1 MKRLTT
7 TIALLGLSG
16 MPLLAVAADATAP
29 ADQAAPA
36 DSATNQADLE
46 KQLDD
51 ARAKLQEYARK
62 VADLSMQLNGP
73 VTNGFYRMRYAEGG
87 TNHGQLGLDVTT
99 DTQPGQGGAAG
110 AVVSDV
116 TPGSPADKA
125 GLKAGDV
132 ITVINGTSLKPSGDE
147 SAFDKL
153 VDAMHPVKPGD
164 SVSIAYSRNGKAAT
178 TKATAE
184 SARDVLSLRLPAFMQ
199 RPVIGVDLG
208 PDNGDGSVTVVAVT
222 PDGPADKAGLQAG
235 DQLTSIDGVPL
246 KAQDGKTSRDALF
259 AAMDRVQPGE
269 KVTVGY
275 SRDGKAATAGVT
287 TVSPRDFFF
296 SFHMPPM
303 PPMGAMTVMAPG
315 VMAPEAPM
323 AQVINPGFFLFG
335 GDGWGEM
342 QLANMSPGLGK
353 YFGTDKGLLV
363 LNAPKDSALQL
374 QDGDVITS
382 IGGRDPG
389 NPAHAMR
396 ILRSYGPGESVK
408 LEIMR
413 KGKSTTLNVTLPKA
427 HGYSGDPNSSSAFDE
442 APDQDGD
449 DDTDDDG
456 R

>member
-1 MKRLTT
+1 MKRLKT
-7 TIALLGLSG
+7 TIVVLGLCG
-16 MPLLAVAADATAP
+16 MPLLASAADAPPAP
-29 ADQAAPA
+29 GAADKSQA
-36 DSATNQADLE
+36 QLE
-46 KQLDD
+46 QELDV
-51 ARAKLQEYARK
+51 ARAKLQEDARR

-73 VTNGFYRMRYAEGG
+73 AMNRFYRVRYGEGG
-87 TNHGQLGLDVTT
+87 EQHGHLGLDVTT
-99 DTQPGQGGAAG
+99 DTQPGQGGDAG
-110 AVVSDV
+110 AIISEV

-132 ITVINGTSLKPSGDE
+132 ITAINGTSLKPSGEE

-153 VDAMHPVKPGD
+153 VDAMRPVKPGD
-164 SVSIAYSRNGKAAT
+164 SVSIAYSRDGKAAT
-178 TKATAE
+178 VKATAE
-184 SARDVLSLRLPAFMQ
+184 NARDLVSLRLPAFMQ

-235 DQLTSIDGVPL
+235 DQLTTVNGTPL
-246 KAQDGKTSRDALF
+246 KAQGDKTSRDALF
-259 AAMDRVQPGE
+259 AAMEKVQPGD

-275 SRDGKAATAGVT
+275 TRDGKAGSASVT

-296 SFHMPPM
+296 SFQMPPIPPM
-303 PPMGAMTVMAPG
+303 PPMQVMAPG
-315 VMAPEAPM
+315 VMAPDAPM
-323 AQVINPGFFLFG
+323 APVFNRGFFLSG

-374 QDGDVITS
+374 QDGDVITA

-389 NPAHAMR
+389 NPFHAMR

-408 LEIMR
+408 LDVMR
-413 KGKSTTLNVTLPKA
+413 KGKSTTLNVTMPKPR
-427 HGYSGDPNSSSAFDE
+427 GYSGDPNSSSAFNG
-442 APDQDGD
+442 APDPDGD
-449 DDTDDDG
+449 DDADDDG